1 MQITDK
7 REQRLMTASPEA
19 LETERSSIQRFADK
33 LEIDRTIGLLDAG
46 GIEVERELLDWRIDT
61 FNQALDQR
69 PDLKMETIDA
79 FSVYT
84 DAAMKALDRRQAAEE
99 SYREQ
104 SQVSVAGQG
113 VTQPRSES
121 YMLDRQLPPQTAE
134 EKDIRFQAAFAHME
148 RIERTLG
155 VEQQAPTSEELLAAI
170 DKHLPQQSPE
180 EKAAQFKDAFDHM
193 ERIDREIR
201 RDALVVDL
209 FANQE
214 NNIREE
220 WLADLQTG
228 RLDRHALDSYFAGR
242 VDQHNTLIGMAV
254 EAHPDLRETLPPPIQ
269 YGEVRDQLRQLA
281 QRQTE
286 RNSHAVEEQFRF
298 AV

>member
-61 FNQALDQR
+61 FNQALDRR

-121 YMLDRQLPPQTAE
+121 YMLDQQLPQP
-134 EKDIRFQAAFAHME
+134 
-148 RIERTLG
+148 
-155 VEQQAPTSEELLAAI
+155 
-170 DKHLPQQSPE
+170 SPE

-220 WLADLQTG
+220 WLTDLQTG

-254 EAHPDLRETLPPPIQ
+254 EAHPHLRETLPPPIQ
-269 YGEVRDQLRQLA
+269 YGQIRDDL
-281 QRQTE
+281 QRQIAQAQQIGE
-286 RNSHAVEEQFRF
+286 RNTQATEERFQFSL
-298 AV
+298 

>member
-7 REQRLMTASPEA
+7 REQRLMTATPAA
-19 LETERSSIQRFADK
+19 LAAERSSIQRFADK
-33 LEIDRTIGLLDAG
+33 LEIDQTIGLLDAG
-46 GIEVERELLDWRIDT
+46 GVQMERELLDWRIET
-61 FNQALDQR
+61 FNQALEQR
-69 PDLKMETIDA
+69 PDLKMEPIDA

-121 YMLDRQLPPQTAE
+121 YMLDRQLPSRTAE

-180 EKAAQFKDAFDHM
+180 EKAAQFKDALDHM

>member
-1 MQITDK
+1 M
-7 REQRLMTASPEA
+7 EA
-19 LETERSSIQRFADK
+19 
-33 LEIDRTIGLLDAG
+33 
-46 GIEVERELLDWRIDT
+46 
-61 FNQALDQR
+61 
-69 PDLKMETIDA
+69 IDA

-84 DAAMKALDRRQAAEE
+84 DAARKALDRRQAAEE

-104 SQVSVAGQG
+104 SHPAAS
-113 VTQPRSES
+113 RFE
-121 YMLDRQLPPQTAE
+121 AE
-134 EKDIRFQAAFAHME
+134 F
-148 RIERTLG
+148 
-155 VEQQAPTSEELLAAI
+155 PTLAAVL
-170 DKHLPQQSPE
+170 DALPQQTPE
-180 EKAAQFKDAFDHM
+180 EKAAQFKDAFETM

-201 RDALVVDL
+201 REALVDL

>member
-7 REQRLMTASPEA
+7 REQRLMTATPEA

-33 LEIDRTIGLLDAG
+33 MEIDQAIGLLDAG
-46 GIEVERELLDWRIDT
+46 GVQMERELLDWRIET
-61 FNQALDQR
+61 FNQALEQR
-69 PDLKMETIDA
+69 PDLKMETVDA

-180 EKAAQFKDAFDHM
+180 EKEARFKDAFETM
-193 ERIDREIR
+193 ERIDKETPREAI
-201 RDALVVDL
+201 VDL

>member
-1 MQITDK
+1 
-7 REQRLMTASPEA
+7 MTATPEA
-19 LETERSSIQRFADK
+19 LETERASIQRFADK
-33 LEIDRTIGLLDAG
+33 LEMDRTIGLLDAG
-46 GIEVERELLDWRIDT
+46 GVQIERELLDWRIDT

-69 PDLKMETIDA
+69 SDLKMETIDA
-79 FSVYT
+79 SSVYT
-84 DAAMKALDRRQAAEE
+84 DAAAKAQDRRQAAEE

-104 SQVSVAGQG
+104 SPGLQS
-113 VTQPRSES
+113 P
-121 YMLDRQLPPQTAE
+121 E
-134 EKDIRFQAAFAHME
+134 EKAAWLEEAREMRE
-148 RIERTLG
+148 RVDREIQR
-155 VEQQAPTSEELLAAI
+155 VAQQAPTSAELLAAI
-170 DKHLPQQSPE
+170 DKHLPKQSPE
-180 EKAAQFKDAFDHM
+180 EEAERFEESRATM

-201 RDALVVDL
+201 RDSLVVDL

-254 EAHPDLRETLPPPIQ
+254 EAHPHLRETLPPPIQ
-269 YGEVRDQLRQLA
+269 YGQIRDDL
-281 QRQTE
+281 QRQIAQAQQVGE